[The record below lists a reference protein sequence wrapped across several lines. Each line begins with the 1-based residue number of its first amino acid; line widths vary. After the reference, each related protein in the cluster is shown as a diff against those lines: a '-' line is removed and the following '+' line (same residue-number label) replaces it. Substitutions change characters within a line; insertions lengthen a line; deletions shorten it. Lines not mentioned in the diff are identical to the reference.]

1 HPVRWGCA
9 TRVDLVDAELI
20 AEMAEAGCTGIQFGV
35 ESGSQTILDSV
46 KGIEK
51 QQVLEAVS
59 AAVSHGIDTV
69 CSFMVPFPDDTSE
82 TLRESLEFMAA
93 VHEAGARIYLSYTC
107 PFPGTAF
114 YERAAELGLTILT
127 DDWGE
132 FDAKHVVIETRNLA
146 AHEIETT
153 TEAMAASLGM
163 KKSAV

>member
-1 HPVRWGCA
+1 MWSCA
-9 TRVDLVDAELI
+9 SGSSGGSGGSVAGEG
-20 AEMAEAGCTGIQFGV
+20 EEGCTGSECGV
-35 ESGSQTILDSV
+35 ESVARSILGSV
-46 KGIEK
+46 KGVEK
-51 QQVLEAVS
+51 EQVREACT
-59 AAVSHGIDTV
+59 AAVSDGIATV
-69 CSFMVPFPDDTSE
+69 CSFLVPFADETSE

-114 YERAAELGLTILT
+114 YEQAAELGLTILT